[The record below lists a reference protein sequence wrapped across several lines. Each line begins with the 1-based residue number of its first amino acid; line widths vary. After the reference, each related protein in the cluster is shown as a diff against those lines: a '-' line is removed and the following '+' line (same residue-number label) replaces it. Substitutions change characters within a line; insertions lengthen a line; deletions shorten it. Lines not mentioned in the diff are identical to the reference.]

1 MADGT
6 GSQGCQQAEAMVR
19 SGSGE
24 VHMMERECESRFVVR
39 PNGPQ
44 TEREAGTATLVAR
57 VASRW
62 PLVQRVADR

>member
-1 MADGT
+1 
-6 GSQGCQQAEAMVR
+6 MVR

-57 VASRW
+57 VASM
-62 PLVQRVADR
+62 

>member
-6 GSQGCQQAEAMVR
+6 GSQDCQRAEAMVQ

-24 VHMMERECESRFVVR
+24 VHMMERECESRFGVR

-44 TEREAGTATLVAR
+44 TEREADTATLVVR

-62 PLVQRVADR
+62 PLAQQVADR